1 MVNFMDFYYTGPDT
15 LAGRYMRKFWHPV
28 FRAQDLKP
36 GWAKPIKILGEQFT
50 LYRGD
55 GGKPHVVGFRCPHRQ
70 SQLSIGWIED
80 DSIRCRFHGWKFDQ
94 TGQCVEQ
101 PAEKNLRRKNAH
113 PQLSD
118 RGIPRPDLRLL
129 RRRRAAASAALCRF

>member
-28 FRAQDLKP
+28 YRAQDLKP

-55 GGKPHVVGFRCPHRQ
+55 GGTPHVVDFRCPHRQ
-70 SQLSIGWIED
+70 SHSQSPG
-80 DSIRCRFHGWKFDQ
+80 
-94 TGQCVEQ
+94 T
-101 PAEKNLRRKNAH
+101 
-113 PQLSD
+113 
-118 RGIPRPDLRLL
+118 
-129 RRRRAAASAALCRF
+129 